1 MTLKWTAEESNL
13 NQYRIAKLPT
23 EIATG
28 TSTGYNMYQ
37 TLLLE
42 TTSLGRYYLSEF
54 MQLILERYTFSTNF
68 STEKVLCFK
77 CKIMYAR
84 ITSDAML
91 KRQNISSDSTN
102 EL

>member
-1 MTLKWTAEESNL
+1 MLGRSNMSQNWSAEESNL
-13 NQYRIAKLPT
+13 DRYLIAKLPT

-42 TTSLGRYYLSEF
+42 
-54 MQLILERYTFSTNF
+54 RYTFSTNF

-77 CKIMYAR
+77 CKIIKAR

-91 KRQNISSDSTN
+91 KRQNIKSDSSRC
-102 EL
+102 ELNVKTMN